1 MQEKRDRNGIQAAQ
15 DKQFEENPNFIAYL
29 NRKKAAEED
38 RDGDPHGTAF
48 VLTELEL
55 DSELQ
60 TEMQKLNIILDEV
73 RPGIGH
79 QLSTRIDSASQR
91 FADMQMLDPDRV
103 CGLSDTFEEYGDFPS
118 TESEPKYID
127 AGELFT
133 ILDNDGIILELQ
145 HAQATEEDQ
154 ASDIAMI
161 KVGVL
166 DKDGNM
172 KTYYCLIDSCASKNC
187 ISQTLA
193 DKAKHSKSFVSFQ
206 EFTRPVHMVAANKQS
221 MRAIGILKLR
231 VYLKTKVYND
241 TNFIVIPDLSQDM
254 ILGKPTLRR
263 MGAVID
269 LEANNV
275 TLRKCFGVTIPLA
288 NRPE

>member
-1 MQEKRDRNGIQAAQ
+1 MPQLPLQEKRDRNGIQAAQ
-15 DKQFEENPNFIAYL
+15 DKQFEEISNNPNFIAYL

-73 RPGIGH
+73 EPGIDH

-154 ASDIAMI
+154 ASDSH
-161 KVGVL
+161 
-166 DKDGNM
+166 D
-172 KTYYCLIDSCASKNC
+172 
-187 ISQTLA
+187 
-193 DKAKHSKSFVSFQ
+193 
-206 EFTRPVHMVAANKQS
+206 QS
-221 MRAIGILKLR
+221 GSSRQRWQYENLL
-231 VYLKTKVYND
+231 L
-241 TNFIVIPDLSQDM
+241 PH
-254 ILGKPTLRR
+254 
-263 MGAVID
+263 
-269 LEANNV
+269 
-275 TLRKCFGVTIPLA
+275 
-288 NRPE
+288 